1 MKFQQHDIVRQILP
15 SGTMV
20 GGLMVVIA
28 SSHDKRTIV
37 RDIKTGKYY
46 KYKSCNLEKYGETT
60 KIMVSKEDMDKI
72 SITKGIGAFYHSLS
86 PAYDKLYANPTR
98 FVCFI
103 LCDNKGFI
111 IRRTYQLGKISRVL
125 RKVDEIRKGY
135 EMVPVKQPMYKLQL
149 KRSIYQLIT
158 IRGL

>member
-1 MKFQQHDIVRQILP
+1 MKFRPHDIVRQILP

-46 KYKSCNLEKYGETT
+46 QYKSCNLEKYGGTT
-60 KIMVSKEDMDKI
+60 KIMISKEDMDKI
-72 SITKGIGAFYHSLS
+72 SITKGIGAFYHSVS
-86 PAYDKLYANPTR
+86 PVYDKLYANPTR

-103 LCDNKGFI
+103 LCYNEGFT

-135 EMVPVKQPMYKLQL
+135 EIVPVKQPMYKLQL
-149 KRSIYQLIT
+149 IGEL
-158 IRGL
+158 